1 MKNLSFPLHQ
11 LTNFPKLFTDYIS
24 KNHSLQEFYGN
35 YPDLDG
41 FKKQIETK
49 KFSNRTELVS
59 ALKSQYGHITNKPDI
74 NILAQ
79 ENTFTVTTGHQ
90 LNIFTGPLYVI
101 YKIVSTI
108 NLAKK
113 LKVEFPAYNF
123 VPIYWM
129 AAEDHDFDEIS
140 YFNLFSQKYQWQ
152 TEQKGAVGRMQP
164 AEALNAIADLKDKP
178 ELFLKA
184 YGEQSTLANA
194 VRYYMHELFGNQGLI
209 CVDGDNKILKSL
221 FSDIMAQDILNQA
234 SEKPVS
240 ENSQKLEKLGYKTQI
255 SARSVNFFKL
265 DTSFRERIDFKEG
278 TYTVNNTDLSPNKAE
293 LEAEL
298 KAHPDKFSP
307 NVVLRPLYQETILP
321 NLAYLGGPSEVA
333 YWLQLKGVF
342 DLYNVTYPIL
352 MPRNFGLIV
361 NQATAKKLEKLEL
374 NIEEIFH
381 DESTIKKNYVDKNS
395 SNALSIDT
403 ELISISEAFDAIN
416 NKANEVDATLKASFE
431 AEKSKIMSMISNLE
445 KRIKKAEEKKF
456 ETSINQILS
465 IKSKLFP
472 DGGLQER
479 SENFLNFAINDP
491 EFIVKVSQAFDPLS
505 FDFNIIYT

>member
-1 MKNLSFPLHQ
+1 MKNLTFPLHQ
-11 LTNFPKLFTDYIS
+11 LTAFPKLFTDYID
-24 KNHSLQEFYGN
+24 KNQWLQEFYGN
-35 YPDLDG
+35 YPDLAG

-49 KFSNRTELVS
+49 KFNNRTELVS
-59 ALKSQYGHITNKPDI
+59 ALKTQYGHINNKPDI
-74 NILAQ
+74 EILAQ

-113 LKVEFPAYNF
+113 LKAEFPNFNF
-123 VPIYWM
+123 VPVYWM

-140 YFNLFSQKYQWQ
+140 YFNLFGQKYQWH
-152 TEQKGAVGRMQP
+152 TEQKGAVGRMHP
-164 AEALNAIADLKDKP
+164 AEALNAITDLKDKP

-184 YGEQSTLANA
+184 YANEDNLANA

-209 CVDGDNKILKSL
+209 CIDGDNKILKSL

-234 SEKPVS
+234 SEKPVT
-240 ENSQKLEKLGYKTQI
+240 ENTQKLEKLGYKTPI
-255 SARSVNFFKL
+255 SARSINFFKL
-265 DTSFRERIDFKEG
+265 DASFRERIDFKEG
-278 TYTVNNTDLSPNKAE
+278 TYTINNTDLSPSKAE

-298 KAHPDKFSP
+298 KANPDKFSP
-307 NVVLRPLYQETILP
+307 NVVLRPLYQEVILP

-352 MPRNFGLIV
+352 MPRNFGLII

-374 NIEEIFH
+374 NVEDIFH
-381 DESTIKKNYVDKNS
+381 DENSIKKNYVDKNS
-395 SNALSIDT
+395 NNSLSIDT
-403 ELISISEAFDAIN
+403 ELKAISETFDIIN
-416 NKANEVDATLKASFE
+416 NKANDVDATLKASFE
-431 AEKSKIMSMISNLE
+431 AEKSKIMGMISNLE

-456 ETSINQILS
+456 ETSINQVLG

-472 DGGLQER
+472 EGGLQER

-491 EFIVKVSQAFDPLS
+491 EFIEKLIQAFDPLN
-505 FDFNIIYT
+505 FDFNVIYT